1 VRLTDEYI
9 AEARRRAY
17 RFQGQWT
24 GTSGALAADVARVLK
39 EREQMMSTIAELEQ
53 NNAAMRAAVESRG
66 VCCDGGKC
74 HSPPALNLPEGYADY
89 TLTPAVPVPEATFE
103 DPIPVAAMPQEQL
116 EAAWAGVK
124 ERQRE
129 LHERLR
135 DPYAADPL
143 ERRVVGDA
151 SALPAAAKPAVI
163 PQAGTTAKFGTGAV
177 RSDTFEQFR
186 YDLVSP
192 IGLREVAR
200 ACAEGA
206 EKYSD
211 FNWER
216 GMPVN
221 DLLNHAIAHVYQFL
235 SGDRSEPHLGH
246 AAWNL
251 LAAIH
256 SHELWTELNDGKLRG
271 PGCKPPT

>member
-1 VRLTDEYI
+1 M
-9 AEARRRAY
+9 
-17 RFQGQWT
+17 G
-24 GTSGALAADVARVLK
+24 
-39 EREQMMSTIAELEQ
+39 TIAQLEQ
-53 NNAAMRAAVESRG
+53 DNATIRVPIESRSD
-66 VCCDGGKC
+66 CCDGGKC
-74 HSPPALNLPEGYADY
+74 HAPPPIDLPNCYQDY
-89 TLTPAVPVPEATFE
+89 TLTPAEPVQEAVFE
-103 DPIPVAAMPQEQL
+103 DPIPVAAMAPEQL
-116 EAAWAGVK
+116 DAAWAGIK
-124 ERQRE
+124 ERQRA

-135 DPYAADPL
+135 DPYAIDPL
-143 ERRVVGDA
+143 DRRVVADEQGDV
-151 SALPAAAKPAVI
+151 PTIPVVI

-177 RSDTFEQFR
+177 RSDTFEQYR

-200 ACAEGA
+200 ACSEGA
-206 EKYSD
+206 QKYSD

-216 GMPVN
+216 GMPVH

-246 AAWNL
+246 AGWNL

-256 SHELWTELNDGKLRG
+256 SHELWPHLNDGNLRG

>member
-9 AEARRRAY
+9 AEARQRAY
-17 RFQGQWT
+17 RYQGQWT
-24 GTSGALAADVARVLK
+24 GTAGSLAADSARMIIERK
-39 EREQMMSTIAELEQ
+39 ELMSTIAELEQ
-53 NNAAMRAAVESRG
+53 DNAAMRAAIESRG
-66 VCCDGGKC
+66 GCCDGGKC
-74 HSPPALNLPEGYADY
+74 HAPPALNLPECYADC
-89 TLTPAVPVPEATFE
+89 TLALAQPVPEAVFE
-103 DPIPVAAMPQEQL
+103 DPIPVAGMAPEQL
-116 EAAWAGVK
+116 DAAWAGVK

-135 DPYAADPL
+135 DPYAHDPL
-143 ERRVVGDA
+143 DRRVVGDET
-151 SALPAAAKPAVI
+151 ALPAAA
-163 PQAGTTAKFGTGAV
+163 PQPGTTAKFGTGAV
-177 RSDTFEQFR
+177 RSDTFEEYRF
-186 YDLVSP
+186 DLVSP

-206 EKYSD
+206 QKYSD
-211 FNWER
+211 FNWEK

-235 SGDRSEPHLGH
+235 AGDRSEPHLGH

-256 SHELWTELNDGKLRG
+256 SHELWTHLNDGKLRG

>member
-1 VRLTDEYI
+1 MTLTDEYI
-9 AEARRRAY
+9 AEARQRAY
-17 RFQGQWT
+17 RYQGSWT
-24 GTSGALAADVARVLK
+24 GTTGAIAADAARLIIERK
-39 EREQMMSTIAELEQ
+39 ELMSTIAELERS
-53 NNAAMRAAVESRG
+53 NAEMRAAVESRG
-66 VCCDGGKC
+66 ECCDGGKC
-74 HSPPALNLPEGYADY
+74 HAPPSIELPDGYACY
-89 TLTPAVPVPEATFE
+89 TLTPATPVPEATFD
-103 DPIPVAAMPQEQL
+103 DPMPVSAMPPEQL
-116 EAAWAGVK
+116 DAAWAGVK

-135 DPYAADPL
+135 DPYAVDPL
-143 ERRVVGDA
+143 ERRLVGDA
-151 SALPAAAKPAVI
+151 DALPPATPAVI

-177 RSDTFEQFR
+177 RSDTFEEFR

-206 EKYSD
+206 QKYSD

-216 GMPVN
+216 GMPVH

-256 SHELWTELNDGKLRG
+256 SHELWPHLNDCNLRG

>member
-1 VRLTDEYI
+1 MRLTDEYI
-9 AEARRRAY
+9 AEARQRAY

-24 GTSGALAADVARVLK
+24 GTSGALAADSARMIIERK
-39 EREQMMSTIAELEQ
+39 ELMSTIAELEQ
-53 NNAAMRAAVESRG
+53 NNAAMRAAIESRG
-66 VCCDGGKC
+66 ECCDGGKC
-74 HSPPALNLPEGYADY
+74 HAPPALNLPDTYADY
-89 TLTPAVPVPEATFE
+89 TLTPAQPVPEAAFE
-103 DPIPVAAMPQEQL
+103 DVIPVAGMEPEQL

-124 ERQRE
+124 ERQRA
-129 LHERLR
+129 LHDRLR

-151 SALPAAAKPAVI
+151 DCVPPVV
-163 PQAGTTAKFGTGAV
+163 PQPGTTAKFGTGAV
-177 RSDTFEQFR
+177 RSDTFEEFR

-206 EKYSD
+206 QKYSD
-211 FNWER
+211 WNWER

-235 SGDRSEPHLGH
+235 AGDRSEPHLGH

-256 SHELWTELNDGKLRG
+256 SHELWPHLNDGKLRG

>member
-1 VRLTDEYI
+1 LTDEYI
-9 AEARRRAY
+9 EEARQRAY
-17 RFQGQWT
+17 RFQGQWC
-24 GTSGALAADVARVLK
+24 GTSGSLAADSARMIIERK
-39 EREQMMSTIAELEQ
+39 ELMSTIAELEHD
-53 NNAAMRAAVESRG
+53 NAAMRAAIESRG
-66 VCCDGGKC
+66 GCCDGGKC
-74 HSPPALNLPEGYADY
+74 HAPPALNLPDAYADC
-89 TLTPAVPVPEATFE
+89 TLTPAQPVPEAVFE
-103 DPIPVAAMPQEQL
+103 DIIPASVMNPEQL
-116 EAAWAGVK
+116 EAAWAGV
-124 ERQRE
+124 RQRQRD

-151 SALPAAAKPAVI
+151 SALPAAAEPAVI
-163 PQAGTTAKFGTGAV
+163 PQAGTTAKFGTGAI
-177 RSDTFEQFR
+177 RSDTFEEFR

-206 EKYSD
+206 QKYSD

-235 SGDRSEPHLGH
+235 AGDRSEPHLGH

>member
-1 VRLTDEYI
+1 MIIER
-9 AEARRRAY
+9 
-17 RFQGQWT
+17 
-24 GTSGALAADVARVLK
+24 K
-39 EREQMMSTIAELEQ
+39 ELMGTIAELEQ
-53 NNAAMRAAVESRG
+53 DNATMRAAIESRG
-66 VCCDGGKC
+66 GCCDGGKC
-74 HSPPALNLPEGYADY
+74 HTPPAINLPANYADC
-89 TLTPAVPVPEATFE
+89 TLTPAKPIPEAAFDE
-103 DPIPVAAMPQEQL
+103 PIPVGGMSPEQL

-124 ERQRE
+124 QRQHD
-129 LHERLR
+129 LHERIR
-135 DPYAADPL
+135 DPYATDPL
-143 ERRVVGDA
+143 ERRVVGGD
-151 SALPAAAKPAVI
+151 PVDVPTVPVVI
-163 PQAGTTAKFGTGAV
+163 PQTGTTAKFGTGAV
-177 RSDTFEQFR
+177 RSDTFEEFR

-200 ACAEGA
+200 ACSEGA
-206 EKYSD
+206 QKYSD
-211 FNWER
+211 WNWEK

-256 SHELWTELNDGKLRG
+256 SHELWPHLNDGSLRG

>member
-1 VRLTDEYI
+1 MQGTITSLE
-9 AEARRRAY
+9 EA
-17 RFQGQWT
+17 
-24 GTSGALAADVARVLK
+24 
-39 EREQMMSTIAELEQ
+39 
-53 NNAAMRAAVESRG
+53 NAQLRAAVESRTAAIDTAG
-66 VCCDGGKC
+66 CCDGGKC
-74 HSPPALNLPEGYADY
+74 HSPPAIDLPEGYAAY
-89 TLTPAVPVPEATFE
+89 TLTPAVEVPEATFE
-103 DPIPVAAMPQEQL
+103 HPLPVAAMTPEQL

-129 LHERLR
+129 MHERMR
-135 DPYAADPL
+135 SPQAAAPL
-143 ERRVVGDA
+143 ERRVVGGEPGDV
-151 SALPAAAKPAVI
+151 PEVPAVN
-163 PQAGTTAKFGTGAV
+163 PQTGTTAKFGTGAV
-177 RSDTFEQFR
+177 RSDTFEEFR

-200 ACAEGA
+200 ACSEGA
-206 EKYSD
+206 QKYSD
-211 FNWER
+211 WNWEK

-235 SGDRSEPHLGH
+235 AGDRSEPHLGH

-256 SHELWTELNDGKLRG
+256 SHELWPHLNDRSLRG

>member
-1 VRLTDEYI
+1 M
-9 AEARRRAY
+9 
-17 RFQGQWT
+17 G
-24 GTSGALAADVARVLK
+24 
-39 EREQMMSTIAELEQ
+39 TIAELEQ
-53 NNAAMRAAVESRG
+53 HNAAMRAAIESRG
-66 VCCDGGKC
+66 ECCDGGKC
-74 HSPPALNLPEGYADY
+74 QPPPALNLPDTYADY
-89 TLTPAVPVPEATFE
+89 TLTPAEPVPEAVFE
-103 DPIPVAAMPQEQL
+103 DPIPVAGMAPEQL

-124 ERQRE
+124 ERQQQ

-135 DPYAADPL
+135 DPYASDPL

-151 SALPAAAKPAVI
+151 SALPAAVEPAVAS
-163 PQAGTTAKFGTGAV
+163 QSGTTAKFGTGAV
-177 RSDTFEQFR
+177 RSDTFEAFR

-206 EKYSD
+206 QKYAD

-221 DLLNHAIAHVYQFL
+221 DLLNHAIAHIYQFL

-251 LAAIH
+251 LAACH
-256 SHELWTELNDGKLRG
+256 SHELWPHLNDGKLRG
-271 PGCKPPT
+271 PGCTPPT

>member
-1 VRLTDEYI
+1 ME
-9 AEARRRAY
+9 
-17 RFQGQWT
+17 
-24 GTSGALAADVARVLK
+24 
-39 EREQMMSTIAELEQ
+39 TITKLEQ
-53 NNAAMRAAVESRG
+53 DNAAMRAAIESRG
-66 VCCDGGKC
+66 GCCDGGKC
-74 HSPPALNLPEGYADY
+74 HAPPSLDLPDGYAAY
-89 TLTPAVPVPEATFE
+89 TLTPAEPVPEAVFE
-103 DPIPVAAMPQEQL
+103 DPIPAAGMSPEQL

-129 LHERLR
+129 LRERLR
-135 DPYAADPL
+135 DPYATDPL
-143 ERRVVGDA
+143 ERRVVGDDSVDA
-151 SALPAAAKPAVI
+151 PATAAAT

-177 RSDTFEQFR
+177 RSDTFEEFR
-186 YDLVSP
+186 FDLVSP

-206 EKYSD
+206 QKYSD

-216 GMPVN
+216 GMPVH
-221 DLLNHAIAHVYQFL
+221 DLLNHALAHIYQFL

-246 AAWNL
+246 AAWNM

-256 SHELWTELNDGKLRG
+256 SHELWPHLNDGHLRG

>member
-1 VRLTDEYI
+1 MIIDR
-9 AEARRRAY
+9 
-17 RFQGQWT
+17 
-24 GTSGALAADVARVLK
+24 K
-39 EREQMMSTIAELEQ
+39 ELMSTIAELEHD
-53 NNAAMRAAVESRG
+53 NAAMRAAIESRG
-66 VCCDGGKC
+66 GCCDGGKC

-89 TLTPAVPVPEATFE
+89 TLTPAVPVPEATFD
-103 DPIPVAAMPQEQL
+103 DPIPVAAMAPEQL

-135 DPYAADPL
+135 DPYSADPID
-143 ERRVVGDA
+143 RRVIGGESGDV
-151 SALPAAAKPAVI
+151 PVVPVVM
-163 PQAGTTAKFGTGAV
+163 PQPGTTAKFGTGAV
-177 RSDTFEQFR
+177 RSDTVEEFR

-206 EKYSD
+206 GKYGD
-211 FNWER
+211 WNWER

-221 DLLNHAIAHVYQFL
+221 DLLNHAIAHIYQFL
-235 SGDRSEPHLGH
+235 AGDRSEPHLGH

-251 LAAIH
+251 LAACH
-256 SHELWTELNDGKLRG
+256 SHELWKELNDGHLRG

>member
-1 VRLTDEYI
+1 MRLTDEYI
-9 AEARRRAY
+9 AEARQRAY
-17 RFQGQWT
+17 RFQGQWC
-24 GTSGALAADVARVLK
+24 GTSGSLAADSARMIIERK
-39 EREQMMSTIAELEQ
+39 ELMSTIAELEQ
-53 NNAAMRAAVESRG
+53 DNAAMRAAIESRG
-66 VCCDGGKC
+66 GCCDGGKC
-74 HSPPALNLPEGYADY
+74 HAPPALNLPEGYADC
-89 TLTPAVPVPEATFE
+89 TLTPAQPVPEAVFE
-103 DPIPVAAMPQEQL
+103 DIMPVAGMDPGQL

-151 SALPAAAKPAVI
+151 SALPAEPAVI
-163 PQAGTTAKFGTGAV
+163 TQAGTTAKFGTGAV
-177 RSDTFEQFR
+177 RSDTVEEFR

-221 DLLNHAIAHVYQFL
+221 DLLNHAVAHVYQFL